1 MKNLQ
6 QMMRQAQE
14 MQAKMAEMQD
24 RLAEIEVTGQ
34 AGAGMVTVAMN
45 GKGELK
51 RVTIDP
57 KIVDP
62 KDVEM
67 IEDLVVAAV
76 NDASGKVEGAKQA
89 EMQRLTGG
97 LKLPP
102 GFKMPF

>member
-1 MKNLQ
+1 MKIQ
-6 QMMRQAQE
+6 DMMRQAQE
-14 MQAKMAEMQD
+14 MQAKMAGMQE

-34 AGAGMVTVAMN
+34 AGAGMVTVMMN

-62 KDVEM
+62 ADVEM

-76 NDASGKVEGAKQA
+76 ADAKGKVEGAAQA
-89 EMQRLTGG
+89 EMAKLTGG

-102 GFKMPF
+102 GMKLPF